1 MKLRNL
7 NKMRKL
13 ALKKMSFLG
22 IILLLCSCATYK
34 RCSAKFDWKSD
45 TIKTVIYRDTI
56 VPVLVHGTDTVFAW
70 STIRDTLIVHSGSA
84 HGESYVI
91 HDTLKLNVWSSDTII
106 KVKLDSAIKV
116 IETRN
121 TQIVTI
127 KEKAK
132 FEKILWQII
141 AGLSIVFFIVLIPR
155 LLKKR

>member
-1 MKLRNL
+1 MKNL
-7 NKMRKL
+7 SKIL
-13 ALKKMSFLG
+13 FLTVFV
-22 IILLLCSCATYK
+22 ILVFSSCATYK
-34 RCSAKFDWKSD
+34 RCLEKFNWKSD
-45 TIKTVIYRDTI
+45 TIRTIIYRDTI
-56 VPVLVHGTDTVFAW
+56 IPVLVHGTDTIYAW

-84 HGESYVI
+84 HGESFVI

-132 FEKILWQII
+132 AEKILWQII
-141 AGLSIVFFIVLIPR
+141 AGLGIVLLIILVPR
-155 LLKKR
+155 IFKKR

>member
-1 MKLRNL
+1 MKSL
-7 NKMRKL
+7 NKILYFPLFVLL
-13 ALKKMSFLG
+13 AFS
-22 IILLLCSCATYK
+22 SCASYK
-34 RCSAKFDWKSD
+34 RCSEKFNWKSD
-45 TIKTVIYRDTI
+45 TIKTIFYRDTI
-56 VPVLVHGTDTVFAW
+56 IPVLIHGSDTVYAW

-84 HGESYVI
+84 HGESYVV

-141 AGLSIVFFIVLIPR
+141 AGLSIVFLIVLIPR

>member
-1 MKLRNL
+1 MKNL
-7 NKMRKL
+7 SKSLFLTIFVLL
-13 ALKKMSFLG
+13 AFS
-22 IILLLCSCATYK
+22 SCITYK
-34 RCSAKFDWKSD
+34 RCSDKFNWKSD
-45 TIKTVIYRDTI
+45 TIRTIVYRDTI
-56 VPVLVHGTDTVFAW
+56 IPFLVHGTDTVFAW

-116 IETRN
+116 IGTRN

-141 AGLSIVFFIVLIPR
+141 AGLSIVFLIVLIPR

>member
-1 MKLRNL
+1 MKNL
-7 NKMRKL
+7 SKILFLIIFVQL
-13 ALKKMSFLG
+13 AFS
-22 IILLLCSCATYK
+22 SCATYK
-34 RCSAKFDWKSD
+34 RCSEKFNWKSD
-45 TIKTVIYRDTI
+45 TIRTIIYRDTI
-56 VPVLVHGTDTVFAW
+56 IPVLVHGTDTVFAW

-84 HGESYVI
+84 HGESYII

-116 IETRN
+116 IETKN

-132 FEKILWQII
+132 FEKIMWQII
-141 AGLSIVFFIVLIPR
+141 AGLSIVFLIILIPR

>member
-1 MKLRNL
+1 MKNL
-7 NKMRKL
+7 NNILYLPLFALL
-13 ALKKMSFLG
+13 ALS
-22 IILLLCSCATYK
+22 SCATYK
-34 RCSAKFDWKSD
+34 RCSEKFNWKSD
-45 TIKTVIYRDTI
+45 TIKTIVYRDTI
-56 VPVLVHGTDTVFAW
+56 IPVLVHGTDTVFAW

-84 HGESYVI
+84 HGKSYVI

-132 FEKILWQII
+132 AEKILWQII
-141 AGLSIVFFIVLIPR
+141 AGLGIVLLIILVPR
-155 LLKKR
+155 ILKKR